1 MSKTAAKRHNDIAVF
16 AEMISYLGFDA
27 HIAEDFEDATA
38 RRRLPDGSHVSV
50 DYNGC
55 EVRLGRSGFDE
66 TVRPVTS
73 AAQAASDVKRVITT
87 CL

>member
-1 MSKTAAKRHNDIAVF
+1 MNKTAAKRHNDIAVF

-50 DYNGC
+50 GYNGC

-66 TVRPVTS
+66 TVCAVTS
-73 AAQAASDVKRVITT
+73 AAQAVSDVKCAIAI